1 MQPPTHSC
9 WMTTPPSPSLM
20 LTLNA
25 WLRTR
30 CVDVC
35 DHVALHPMYRLAS
48 HVTIF
53 VLQDLL
59 GDTPVPMQLKSQP
72 SFAFLKKQLDQAAA

>member
-1 MQPPTHSC
+1 
-9 WMTTPPSPSLM
+9 
-20 LTLNA
+20 
-25 WLRTR
+25 
-30 CVDVC
+30 
-35 DHVALHPMYRLAS
+35 MYRLAS